1 MNICKNLDIF
11 ILIIH
16 YKYIK
21 ITTYYYIMSLNEF
34 TQNDNIRML
43 WDVISDED
51 IFRFLT
57 IDIQE
62 KIHQLFINN
71 IQGFFESERTKK
83 NSLVDLNKKY
93 IILILN
99 YIKKIYPYQPNKIKI
114 YNEQPIKEKIT
125 YEEIQNDRKGQI
137 EKEYTKRQEEFEDS
151 MTIKA
156 PPVPEFSDK
165 KRDQPIKEID
175 KMVKEML
182 LQRNYEVEQIN
193 RSYNSS
199 NNVNNW
205 IKSQETS
212 LKSKKINGINE
223 MNEING
229 INGINDNSELNE
241 LSLSLS
247 PKRNVS
253 FSNNDEIKT
262 FINEQSEEDNN
273 LFSKLKKINNSKS
286 QEDRITN
293 LERNI
298 DKLMVNVDKLMI
310 NVEKIFE
317 ILRS

>member
-21 ITTYYYIMSLNEF
+21 ITIYYYKMSLNEF

-57 IDIQE
+57 LDIQE

-93 IILILN
+93 IIVILN
-99 YIKKIYPYQPNKIKI
+99 YIKNIYPYQPNKIKI
-114 YNEQPIKEKIT
+114 YNEQPIKETIT
-125 YEEIQNDRKGQI
+125 YEEIQNDRKAKI

-165 KRDQPIKEID
+165 KDEPIKEID
-175 KMVKEML
+175 KVLKEML
-182 LQRNYEVEQIN
+182 LQRNYEVDQIN

-205 IKSQETS
+205 LKSQETS
-212 LKSKKINGINE
+212 LKSKKINEI
-223 MNEING
+223 NEINK
-229 INGINDNSELNE
+229 INEINDKLKVE
-241 LSLSLS
+241 LSS
-247 PKRNVS
+247 KKNVS

-262 FINEQSEEDNN
+262 FTNEQVLGNEEDNN
-273 LFSKLKKINNSKS
+273 LFSKLKKINN
-286 QEDRITN
+286 
-293 LERNI
+293 L
-298 DKLMVNVDKLMI
+298 
-310 NVEKIFE
+310 KIYK
-317 ILRS
+317 

>member
-1 MNICKNLDIF
+1 
-11 ILIIH
+11 
-16 YKYIK
+16 
-21 ITTYYYIMSLNEF
+21 MSLNEF

-57 IDIQE
+57 LDIQE

-93 IILILN
+93 IIIILN

-114 YNEQPIKEKIT
+114 YNEKPIKETIT
-125 YEEIQNDRKGQI
+125 YEEIQNDRKAKI

-165 KRDQPIKEID
+165 KDEPIKEID
-175 KMVKEML
+175 KVLKEML

-205 IKSQETS
+205 LKSQETS
-212 LKSKKINGINE
+212 LKSKKINEI
-223 MNEING
+223 NEINK
-229 INGINDNSELNE
+229 IDEINDELRLE
-241 LSLSLS
+241 LSS
-247 PKRNVS
+247 KKNVS

-262 FINEQSEEDNN
+262 FTNEQFLGNEEDNN
-273 LFSKLKKINNSKS
+273 LFSKLKKINNNKNS
-286 QEDRITN
+286 QEDKITN
-293 LERNI
+293 LERNM
-298 DKLMVNVDKLMI
+298 DKLMVNVDKLKI
-310 NVEKIFE
+310 NIEKIFE
-317 ILRS
+317 ILQSK

>member
-99 YIKKIYPYQPNKIKI
+99 YIKNIYPYQLNKIKI

-193 RSYNSS
+193 KSYNSS

-205 IKSQETS
+205 LKPQETS
-212 LKSKKINGINE
+212 LKSKKINEINE
-223 MNEING
+223 
-229 INGINDNSELNE
+229 SELNE
-241 LSLSLS
+241 SGLSLS

>member
-99 YIKKIYPYQPNKIKI
+99 YIKNIYPYQLNKIKI

-193 RSYNSS
+193 KSYNSS

-205 IKSQETS
+205 LKPQETS
-212 LKSKKINGINE
+212 LKSKKINEINE
-223 MNEING
+223 
-229 INGINDNSELNE
+229 SELNE
-241 LSLSLS
+241 SGLSLS

-298 DKLMVNVDKLMI
+298 DKLMINVDKLMV

-317 ILRS
+317 ILHP

>member
-1 MNICKNLDIF
+1 
-11 ILIIH
+11 
-16 YKYIK
+16 
-21 ITTYYYIMSLNEF
+21 
-34 TQNDNIRML
+34 
-43 WDVISDED
+43 
-51 IFRFLT
+51 
-57 IDIQE
+57 
-62 KIHQLFINN
+62 
-71 IQGFFESERTKK
+71 
-83 NSLVDLNKKY
+83 
-93 IILILN
+93 
-99 YIKKIYPYQPNKIKI
+99 
-114 YNEQPIKEKIT
+114 
-125 YEEIQNDRKGQI
+125 
-137 EKEYTKRQEEFEDS
+137 
-151 MTIKA
+151 
-156 PPVPEFSDK
+156 
-165 KRDQPIKEID
+165 
-175 KMVKEML
+175 
-182 LQRNYEVEQIN
+182 
-193 RSYNSS
+193 
-199 NNVNNW
+199 
-205 IKSQETS
+205 
-212 LKSKKINGINE
+212 